1 MKKSYLINLVLP
13 GILAAV
19 TGLGS
24 SDLITSGLSGVRV
37 GLGILWAPII
47 GAIFKWYIS
56 EGIARYQLASGETLL
71 HGWGRYHGK
80 FFHYF
85 FMSYLF
91 VWTFFVAGSLFNSS
105 GTLMHL
111 YFPISSNETISR
123 MTWGALHSLLAIIII
138 KYGGFKFFEKI
149 SPILIFFVFAV
160 VLIVAGKLLISSNF
174 YFDYSVPIKWSPDT
188 VKWSMAVIGGLGGTV
203 TMLSYGYWIKEK
215 NRQGISGLVE
225 SRIDLGVSYFLMAV
239 FGMTMIFIG
248 TFLVNFSSV
257 NSSNFPLILIEFIG
271 VNFGQTFKYLFL
283 AGFWSG
289 VFGSMLGVWQSV
301 PYLYVD
307 YFHVIR
313 KNQQLEKYEHS
324 PLYLKVL
331 LAMGSVPLISLV
343 LNFETIQLIFSIF
356 GSLFV
361 PIMAL
366 SLLKINSKK
375 ILASEFRYSIY
386 SQIVLWIIIIF
397 FCLLALNEF
406 KEIFGY

>member
-1 MKKSYLINLVLP
+1 MKKNSLFNLILP

-24 SDLITSGLSGVRV
+24 SDLITSGLAGVRV
-37 GLGILWAPII
+37 GIAIIWAPII

-71 HGWGRYHGK
+71 HGWGRHHGK
-80 FFHYF
+80 IFHYF
-85 FMSYLF
+85 FMLYLF

-111 YFPISSNETISR
+111 YFPLSDNETISR
-123 MTWGALHSLLAIIII
+123 MSWGLMHSLFAILII
-138 KYGGFKFFEKI
+138 KFGGFKFFEKI
-149 SPILIFFVFAV
+149 SPVLIFFVFAV
-160 VLIVAGKLLISSNF
+160 VIVIAGKLLINSTF
-174 YFDYSVPIKWSPDT
+174 QFDFSEIIQWKTDSIKWS
-188 VKWSMAVIGGLGGTV
+188 VAVIGGIGGTV

-215 NRQGISGLVE
+215 NRIGLSGLME
-225 SRIDLGVSYFLMAV
+225 SRIDLAVSYFLMAL

-248 TFLVNFSSV
+248 TFLVNFKVV
-257 NSSNFPLILIEFIG
+257 NSSNFPSVLIDFIG
-271 VNFGQTFKYLFL
+271 VNFGSYFKYLFL

-313 KNQQLEKYEHS
+313 KNQHLEKYEHS
-324 PLYLKVL
+324 PIYFKVL
-331 LAMGSVPLISLV
+331 LLMGTLPIVSLV
-343 LNFETIQLIFSIF
+343 LTFERIQLIFSIF

-361 PIMAL
+361 PMMAL
-366 SLLKINSKK
+366 SLLSINSKK
-375 ILASEFRYSIY
+375 NVEGEFRYS
-386 SQIVLWIIIIF
+386 SFSKSVLWIIIIF
-397 FCLLALNEF
+397 FFILSMNEL
-406 KEIFGY
+406 KEMLVN